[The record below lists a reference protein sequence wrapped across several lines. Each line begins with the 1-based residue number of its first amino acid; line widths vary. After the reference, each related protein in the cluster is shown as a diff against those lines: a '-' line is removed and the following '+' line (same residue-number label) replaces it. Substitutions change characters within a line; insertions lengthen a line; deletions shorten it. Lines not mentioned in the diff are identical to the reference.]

1 MAVRIDT
8 PLLVTGG
15 GPAALVV
22 ARLASSRNVSS
33 VMAGH
38 TFAEP
43 TDPPR
48 PVALDTASVEALG
61 DALGVL
67 QPYLAAVEPPAI
79 DPAVFEHVLKH
90 HCVADMNVTVYDGM
104 TLVEGDGTRGVLADA
119 RSRWEVVADS
129 HVDAAAMP
137 VELNAAIAA
146 AAVAVDRLG

>member
-8 PLLVTGG
+8 ALLITGG

-22 ARLASSRNVSS
+22 ARLASHRNVAS

-38 TFAEP
+38 SSADP

-48 PVALDTASVEALG
+48 PVALDAASVDVLG
-61 DALGVL
+61 ESLGVL
-67 QPYLAAVEPPAI
+67 SPYLAAAEPPTI

-104 TLVEGDGTRGVLADA
+104 SLVEGDGRSGVLADA
-119 RSRWEVVADS
+119 RSRWEVVADLY
-129 HVDAAAMP
+129 VDADTMP

-146 AAVAVDRLG
+146 AAAALDAVG